1 MATTL
6 LKPSRLL
13 WFALVLLV
21 LSVGINYLDR
31 GNLSV
36 ALYNIEHEFHLNKDQ
51 LGLLG
56 TAFFVSY
63 ALLQIGAGP
72 IIDRFNVHWEWQL
85 PCNGSTIGGDGDG
98 CRNQPD
104 DAVMGAIGLGGLSAT
119 TSPET
124 TGYLHVLVQN
134 RQFTWSSTA

>member
-1 MATTL
+1 MATTPP
-6 LKPSRLL
+6 KPSRLI

-21 LSVGINYLDR
+21 VSIGINYLDR

-36 ALYNIEHEFHLNKDQ
+36 ALRNIEGEFHLNKDQ

-72 IIDRFNVHWEWQL
+72 LIDRFNVYWVYA
-85 PCNGSTIGGDGDG
+85 G
-98 CRNQPD
+98 
-104 DAVMGAIGLGGLSAT
+104 
-119 TSPET
+119 
-124 TGYLHVLVQN
+124 GYLIWSAATLLTGFARDIHFLG
-134 RQFTWSSTA
+134 FTVSS